1 MINRLVLLPGM
12 HGTGE
17 LFSEFMQLMPEP
29 KHIEA
34 PSYPTGSSPA
44 YDQLQAMVESIVPP
58 SEDFVLLAESFSTPL
73 AIQYAATNPP
83 NLKGLVL
90 CAGFATSPLRGWR
103 KSCAWWIATIAFRL
117 PLPEIAISHF
127 LIGPDASESLYTGV
141 KTAIRSVKP
150 KVLTARLRQV
160 LAVDVRTELKK
171 ISVPVL
177 FIQAQQDRLAGPSCL
192 EEIARISPQIEIARI
207 DGPHLILQREPK
219 QSADVVAQFMFRLQR
234 QT

>member
-1 MINRLVLLPGM
+1 
-12 HGTGE
+12 
-17 LFSEFMQLMPEP
+17 
-29 KHIEA
+29 
-34 PSYPTGSSPA
+34 
-44 YDQLQAMVESIVPP
+44 
-58 SEDFVLLAESFSTPL
+58 
-73 AIQYAATNPP
+73 
-83 NLKGLVL
+83 
-90 CAGFATSPLRGWR
+90 
-103 KSCAWWIATIAFRL
+103 
-117 PLPEIAISHF
+117 
-127 LIGPDASESLYTGV
+127 V

-192 EEIARISPQIEIARI
+192 EEIARISPQIKIARI